1 MLQQQKPCKLQ
12 HAASQTNRSGGKCF
26 CESKL
31 SLCTY
36 WELSFKRSSVMTL
49 QRCMCVWNAAGVW
62 SVSESS
68 WKKGMREEQIFV
80 FQCLFLNDF
89 HRRAFILLWC
99 QKSVWK
105 RGIPAS
111 RSRRESGP
119 CAACTSPIAL
129 LRSQALFD
137 DFTGLSFLSVPV
149 PQVWLLLIQGFTLN
163 SKHLLFQI
171 WLNSIKRHTL

>member
-1 MLQQQKPCKLQ
+1 MLL
-12 HAASQTNRSGGKCF
+12 
-26 CESKL
+26 ESKL

-36 WELSFKRSSVMTL
+36 WELSFKRSCVMTL

-62 SVSESS
+62 TVSESS

-80 FQCLFLNDF
+80 FECLFLNDF

-137 DFTGLSFLSVPV
+137 DFTGLPFYIGPSASGLAAIDSRFHAEFKVSFIPDMVE
-149 PQVWLLLIQGFTLN
+149 FN
-163 SKHLLFQI
+163 
-171 WLNSIKRHTL
+171 